1 MFKLARA
8 WSQDGNR
15 LLDKDIF
22 EHVEGFGEGQRD
34 ETQVFTVEQHQPFL
48 NALQP
53 EFIPLFTINSFSGYR
68 REEIVRMDWSQI
80 KLERRLIDLP
90 ARSSKN
96 GKKTGKRKLNEGIFE
111 NLVAWLAP
119 YRQESGPVAD
129 FTEDDNRNYP
139 SM

>member
-1 MFKLARA
+1 
-8 WSQDGNR
+8 
-15 LLDKDIF
+15 
-22 EHVEGFGEGQRD
+22 
-34 ETQVFTVEQHQPFL
+34 
-48 NALQP
+48 
-53 EFIPLFTINSFSGYR
+53 
-68 REEIVRMDWSQI
+68 MDWSQI

-119 YRQESGPVAD
+119 YRQKSGPVAD